1 MENRHFHYEILRQIG
16 QGQFSKVFCA
26 INRQT
31 GQLVAL
37 KELNCQNFSTKLFLR
52 ELNFLVSLHHPN
64 IVTFQGLEYISN
76 NRYLV
81 MDYCEGGTLRDLID
95 SQVSISTLDIL
106 KFINDILLGLEYAH
120 SREVVHCD
128 LKPENVLLEP
138 QGNSWIARISDFGIA
153 RLLQEAGV
161 SIVGIGATGS
171 PAYMAPERFYGRY
184 SIASDLYAVG
194 IILYELLLG
203 TRPFDGVP
211 GDLIKAHLN
220 QTISIPDSVPFILH
234 STIIKALQKLP
245 QRRFA
250 SAAEMRKSIQ
260 LAREVLAHL

>member
-81 MDYCEGGTLRDLID
+81 MDYCEGGTLRDLIEY
-95 SQVSISTLDIL
+95 QVSISTLDIL

-161 SIVGIGATGS
+161 SIVGLGATGS

-184 SIASDLYAVG
+184 SVASDLYAVG

-220 QTISIPDSVPFILH
+220 QTITIPDSVPFILH

-245 QRRFA
+245 QRRFT

-260 LAREVLAHL
+260 LAREILFHL